1 MSAINVFI
9 DYSKAFDTI
18 DHSILVRKLE
28 AYGVRGLPLKL
39 FADYLQNRKQ
49 FVKIN
54 SVYSSPGY
62 LNLGVPQG
70 SILGPLLFLIYINDL
85 PNISTRFQTL
95 LFADDTTLSFRGK
108 NLQELSR
115 FCNDELLNFNKWS
128 IANKLSISIEKPS
141 FNIITSLE
149 NDFTAL
155 DIKLNGSSLTYKN
168 NITYLGLILD
178 DKLKFSTHI
187 NHVCKK
193 VSKSI
198 GILNRL
204 KSSVP
209 LFTLKLLYH
218 ALVYP
223 YLN

>member
-1 MSAINVFI
+1 M
-9 DYSKAFDTI
+9 
-18 DHSILVRKLE
+18 
-28 AYGVRGLPLKL
+28 
-39 FADYLQNRKQ
+39 
-49 FVKIN
+49 
-54 SVYSSPGY
+54 
-62 LNLGVPQG
+62 
-70 SILGPLLFLIYINDL
+70 

-108 NLQELSR
+108 NLLELSH

-128 IANKLSISIEKPS
+128 IANKLSISTEKTS
-141 FNIITSLE
+141 FNIITNLE
-149 NDFTAL
+149 IDFTAF

-223 YLN
+223 YLNYCNIIWGNTFSNHLYPLNILQKKVLRIINNKPFCFHTNDLFLNNNILKLSDIYNLNVACCMYKLGDLSP